1 MEAEGGPRTEV
12 AAELERED
20 TVVLKP
26 LISRMGEVAE
36 LLDQGNEVEPGYLAR
51 GFGLWKRYG
60 TELHPER
67 VQHVLGPISTTL
79 VLGVSHAA
87 RPERR
92 RRREEKKGAGA
103 QASQQELLLRD
114 YQSIVHN
121 QTMSESR
128 IGELEMLRTL
138 YAQQGFGARERLA
151 SVLKAFV
158 LSEEAWASF
167 EVDFVQ
173 KAMEGASGGDV
184 EARLREGLDKVAAA
198 RSRLEPE
205 IQRFVAEPI
214 PTTPGNKIE
223 NALGALNAEL
233 GAVEAGLRPS
243 RRGKPPSGT

>member
-1 MEAEGGPRTEV
+1 MEAEGGPRAEV

-20 TVVLKP
+20 ALVLKP

-36 LLDQGNEVEPGYLAR
+36 LLDQGKEVEPGYLAR

-67 VQHVLGPISTTL
+67 VQHVLGPISATL
-79 VLGVSHAA
+79 VLRVSHAEK
-87 RPERR
+87 PERR
-92 RRREEKKGAGA
+92 RRGDKKGVMA
-103 QASQQELLLRD
+103 QASQHELLLRD

-121 QTMSESR
+121 HTMSESR

-167 EVDFVQ
+167 EVDFVR
-173 KAMEGASGGDV
+173 KAMEGTSGGEV
-184 EARLREGLDKVAAA
+184 ETRLREGLDRVAAA
-198 RSRLEPE
+198 RGRLEPE

-214 PTTPGNKIE
+214 PTTAGNKLE

-233 GAVEAGLRPS
+233 GAVEAGLRGP
-243 RRGKPPSGT
+243 RRGKPTPGA